1 MSDPIALPSL
11 KLRVTSRS
19 VVAEDIIQFQLEDP
33 DGADLPA
40 FSAGAHIAVTT
51 PGGQKRCYSL
61 CNVPSERKRYVI
73 AVKREA
79 AGRGGSL
86 SMAASLSEG
95 DEIEVQPPHNAF
107 PMGRGVPKS
116 YIFIAGGIGIT
127 PIRSMILSLLSEGKT
142 NFRLFYFAR
151 APQMMAFRE
160 EFADPAFPGEV
171 VLHNDGGDPEQAYD
185 LWPVL
190 EESHGAHLYCCG
202 PKGLMTAV
210 RDMTGHW
217 PDGAVHFEDFAGVDA
232 IKPDDKPFEVHLAR
246 SGRTFTVPHDRSLID
261 ALRLEGVPC
270 PSSCESGTCG
280 TCRTRYL
287 AGEPDHRDLVLTGA
301 ERTREIIVCVSRA
314 KSASL
319 TLDL

>member
-1 MSDPIALPSL
+1 MPNPIDTPTLQ
-11 KLRVTSRS
+11 LRVTRRRAI
-19 VVAEDIIQFQLEDP
+19 AEDIVEFELKDP
-33 DGADLPA
+33 KGSDLPA

-61 CNVPSERKRYVI
+61 CNSPTERTRYVI

-79 AGRGGSL
+79 AGRGGSV
-86 SMAASLSEG
+86 SMADDVPEG
-95 DEIEVQPPHNAF
+95 ATLAVSPPQNAF
-107 PMGRGVPKS
+107 AMGRGTPKS

-127 PIRSMILSLLSEGKT
+127 PIRAMILSLLSEGKT

-151 APQMMAFRE
+151 RPEMMAFRE
-160 EFADPAFPGEV
+160 EFLDPAFPGEAI
-171 VLHNDGGDPEQAYD
+171 LHNDGGDPDLAYD

-190 EESHGAHLYCCG
+190 EESRGAHLYCCG
-202 PKGLMTAV
+202 PKGLMSAV

-217 PDGAVHFEDFAGVDA
+217 PDGAVHFEDFAGVEA
-232 IKPDDKPFEVHLAR
+232 VKPDDTAFEVHLAR
-246 SGRTFTVPHDRSLID
+246 SGRTVTVPPDCSLLE
-261 ALRLEGVPC
+261 ALKRAGLDC

-280 TCRTRYL
+280 TCRTAYL
-287 AGEPDHRDLVLTGA
+287 DGEPDHRDLVLSGA
-301 ERTREIIVCVSRA
+301 ERGREIIICVSRA